1 MARTNWHSG
10 EAVVPV
16 AGARIGTCDSADT
29 AQTKGFF
36 RMFRRLSD
44 QVFASEQIDVA
55 AVAEAAAQGITLI
68 INNRPEDESA
78 DQTPGAAIAAA
89 AAAAGM
95 AYRAIPVTHAG
106 FSESQVNAM
115 ADALAGTDGPV
126 LAYCRS
132 GTRST
137 LLWALAEA
145 RRGVSPHTLT
155 TAAAEA
161 GYDVTPVRAIMDM
174 LAASK
179 A

>member
-1 MARTNWHSG
+1 
-10 EAVVPV
+10 
-16 AGARIGTCDSADT
+16 
-29 AQTKGFF
+29 
-36 RMFRRLSD
+36 MFRRLTD

-55 AVAEAAAQGITLI
+55 AVALAAAQGITLI

-78 DQTPGAAIAAA
+78 DQTPGATIAEA
-89 AAAAGM
+89 AAAAGI

-106 FSESQVNAM
+106 FSEGQVSAM
-115 ADALAGTDGPV
+115 AEALAGSGGPV

-145 RRGVSPHTLT
+145 RRGVSPHALSA
-155 TAAAEA
+155 AAAEA

-174 LAASK
+174 LAAGPD
-179 A
+179 